1 MAYGSDITQELPY
14 VLSNPVAVNNYN
26 ASQEAYDIAIDALPF
41 FLNTSDEFPYRRM
54 TAQYR
59 KQQIDQSNEPGE
71 QSITGWWVRSE
82 SSFHA
87 GEGIKYYD
95 PSAGETVNY
104 RFADSKGVDVWTKG
118 QVTLLPSCT
127 QGHNTT
133 GPIASNGRAQQ
144 TVRSIK
150 WSGNSGVLLHD
161 EYDVDKINITAPE
174 TPIHFIDYNAGTD
187 QPVYGICDD
196 GTNAYWV
203 TNRLSGA
210 NQRLTV
216 YTKPLTTDSSTAGTQ
231 LFQSNTIQVTNAV
244 MDYVKDRIIMCANN
258 AVYEF
263 TGNTSAMPTALY
275 THPVSTHVYTS
286 ITASGPAIYISGYN
300 GIQSTISKFTLTT
313 AGVMPT
319 LTSGVIAAELPVG
332 EIVHKIFYY
341 LGYMMLGTSRGI
353 RVASVSDADGSIA
366 YGPLIV
372 ETTQPVYDFAARGT
386 FVWCAAGIDGNPGV
400 IRINLN
406 EEIEALRFAYANDI
420 YVPSVTGHVT
430 TGCAFAGDTN
440 RLMFSTAFASSA
452 VGYLYAQD
460 ATALMST
467 GYLTTGAIRYGT
479 LENKVFKNIKALVDN
494 TYGSLTINSIDY
506 AENEYNVGNF
516 AQGDFTSE
524 VGISYPVGAQPY
536 MSFKFVLG
544 RYSSDTSKGPTFTG
558 FQLKALPAIPRQR
571 VITYPLAC
579 YDQEKDAFGNQ
590 VGYDGAA
597 YDKLVALEAIE
608 NAGDTI
614 RIQDYRNSEVY
625 QGIIEEIQ
633 FLNRTPT
640 DKRFSGFGGILQVT
654 IRSL

>member
-1 MAYGSDITQELPY
+1 MAYGNDITQELPY
-14 VLSNPVAVNNYN
+14 VLSNPVAVTNY
-26 ASQEAYDIAIDALPF
+26 QVGEEAYDLAIDALPF
-41 FLNTSDEFPYRRM
+41 FLSTSDEFPYRRQ

-71 QSITGWWVRSE
+71 QSITGWWVRSQ

-95 PSAGETVNY
+95 PSAGETVAY
-104 RFADSKGVDVWTKG
+104 RFTDSKGVDVWTKG

-127 QGHNTT
+127 QGHDMT
-133 GPIASNGRAQQ
+133 GGIASNGRAQQ

-150 WSGNSGVLLHD
+150 WGTNSGVLVHD
-161 EYDVDKINITAPE
+161 EYDVDKINVTAPG
-174 TPIHFIDYNAGTD
+174 TPVHFIDYNAGTD
-187 QPVYGICDD
+187 SPVYGICDD

-203 TNRLSGA
+203 TNRLNGG

-216 YTKPLTTDSSTAGTQ
+216 FTKPLTGDSTTANTQ

-300 GIQSTISKFTLTT
+300 GIQSTISKFTLNTSGT
-313 AGVMPT
+313 LPT

-341 LGYMMLGTSRGI
+341 LGIMMIGTSRGI
-353 RVASVSDADGSIA
+353 RAASVSEADGSIS

-372 ETTQPVYDFAARGT
+372 ETTQPVYDFAARGN
-386 FVWCAAGIDGNPGV
+386 FIWCASGVDGSPGV

-406 EEIEALRFAYANDI
+406 EEIETLRFAYANDLYI
-420 YVPSVTGHVT
+420 PTASGKIT

-440 RLMFSTAFASSA
+440 RLMFSTAFANSA
-452 VGYLYAQD
+452 NGYVYAQD
-460 ATALMST
+460 LTSLLEV
-467 GYLTTGAIRYGT
+467 GYITTGAIRYAT
-479 LENKVFKNIKALVDN
+479 LENKVFKVMKPLVDN
-494 TYGSLTINSIDY
+494 TYGGLEVASIDY
-506 AENEYNVGNF
+506 VNNVYTIGNF

-524 VGISYPVGAQPY
+524 IGIPYPIGSQQY
-536 MSFKFVLG
+536 LSFKFTLTRGLG
-544 RYSSDTSKGPTFTG
+544 STSLGPSFTG
-558 FQLKALPAIPRQR
+558 FQLKALPAVPRQR
-571 VITYPLAC
+571 IITYPLAC
-579 YDQEKDAFGNQ
+579 YDLEKDAFGNQ
-590 VGYDGAA
+590 VGYEGAA
-597 YDKLVALEAIE
+597 YAKLVALEAIE

-614 RIQDYRNSEVY
+614 RIQDFRNNEVY

>member
-14 VLSNPVAVNNYN
+14 VLSNPVAANNYQ
-26 ASQEAYDIAIDALPF
+26 AGEEAYDIAIDALPF
-41 FLNTSDEFPYRRM
+41 FLSTSDDFPYRRQ

-71 QSITGWWVRSE
+71 QSITGWWVRSQ

-87 GEGIKYYD
+87 GEGIRYYD
-95 PSAGETVNY
+95 PAAGETVSY
-104 RFADSKGVDVWTKG
+104 RFADSKGLNVWEKG

-127 QGHNTT
+127 QGHEMT
-133 GPIASNGRAQQ
+133 GPIAGNGRAQQ
-144 TVRSIK
+144 TLRSIK
-150 WSGNSGVLLHD
+150 WGTSSGVLVHD
-161 EYDVDKINITAPE
+161 EYDVDKIDITAPG
-174 TPIHFIDYNAGTD
+174 TPIHFIDYNAGSD
-187 QPVYGICDD
+187 QPVFAICDD

-203 TNRLSGA
+203 TNLLNGG

-216 YTKPLTTDSSTAGTQ
+216 LTKPLTGTSATANTQ
-231 LFQSNTIQVTNAV
+231 LFQSNSVQATSAV
-244 MDYVKDRIIMCANN
+244 MEYVKDRIIMCANN
-258 AVYEF
+258 AVYDF

-286 ITASGPAIYISGYN
+286 ITASGPAIYIAGYN
-300 GIQSTISKFTLTT
+300 GIQSTISKFTLNTS
-313 AGVMPT
+313 GVMPT

-341 LGYMMLGTSRGI
+341 LGRMMLGTSRGI
-353 RVASVSDADGSIA
+353 RVASVSETDGSIS

-372 ETTQPVYDFAARGT
+372 ETTQPVYDFAARGN
-386 FVWCAAGIDGNPGV
+386 FVWCATGVDGNPGV

-406 EEIEALRFAYANDI
+406 EEIESLRFAYANDMYI
-420 YVPSVTGHVT
+420 PTVTGKVT

-440 RLMFSTAFASSA
+440 RLIFSTAFANSSD
-452 VGYLYAQD
+452 GYIYAQD
-460 ATALMST
+460 ATSLMSE
-467 GYLTTGAIRYGT
+467 GYITTGAIRYGT
-479 LENKVFKNIKALVDN
+479 LESKVFKTLKALVDN
-494 TYGSLTINSIDY
+494 TYGSLSISSIDY
-506 AENEYNVGNF
+506 ANNEYNIGNF
-516 AQGDFTSE
+516 AEGDFTSE
-524 VGISYPVGAQPY
+524 VGISYPIGSQQY
-536 MSFKFVLG
+536 MSFKFTLG
-544 RYSSDTSKGPTFTG
+544 RYTSNPALGPSFNG

-571 VITYPLAC
+571 IITYPLAC
-579 YDQEKDAFGNQ
+579 YDQEKDSFGNQ
-590 VGYDGAA
+590 VGYEGAA

-614 RIQDYRNSEVY
+614 RIQDYRNNEVY

>member
-1 MAYGSDITQELPY
+1 
-14 VLSNPVAVNNYN
+14 
-26 ASQEAYDIAIDALPF
+26 
-41 FLNTSDEFPYRRM
+41 
-54 TAQYR
+54 
-59 KQQIDQSNEPGE
+59 
-71 QSITGWWVRSE
+71 
-82 SSFHA
+82 
-87 GEGIKYYD
+87 
-95 PSAGETVNY
+95 
-104 RFADSKGVDVWTKG
+104 
-118 QVTLLPSCT
+118 
-127 QGHNTT
+127 
-133 GPIASNGRAQQ
+133 
-144 TVRSIK
+144 
-150 WSGNSGVLLHD
+150 
-161 EYDVDKINITAPE
+161 
-174 TPIHFIDYNAGTD
+174 
-187 QPVYGICDD
+187 
-196 GTNAYWV
+196 
-203 TNRLSGA
+203 
-210 NQRLTV
+210 
-216 YTKPLTTDSSTAGTQ
+216 
-231 LFQSNTIQVTNAV
+231 

-258 AVYEF
+258 SVYEF

-300 GIQSTISKFTLTT
+300 GIQSTISKFTLST

-332 EIVHKIFYY
+332 EILHKIFYY

-386 FVWCAAGIDGNPGV
+386 FVWCATGVDGSPGV

-406 EEIEALRFAYANDI
+406 EEIESLRFAYANDI

-440 RLMFSTAFASSA
+440 RLMFSTAFANSA

-460 ATALMST
+460 ATSLISE

-479 LENKVFKNIKALVDN
+479 LENKVFKTIKAMVDN
-494 TYGSLTINSIDY
+494 TYGSLSINSIDY
-506 AENEYNVGNF
+506 ANNEYNVGNF

-524 VGISYPVGAQPY
+524 VGISYPIGSQSY
-536 MSFKFVLG
+536 MSFKFILG
-544 RYSSDTSKGPTFTG
+544 RYTSDASKGPTFTG

-571 VITYPLAC
+571 IITYPLAC
-579 YDQEKDAFGNQ
+579 YDQEKDSFGNQ
-590 VGYDGAA
+590 VGYEGAA

-614 RIQDYRNSEVY
+614 RIQDYRNNEVY

-640 DKRFSGFGGILQVT
+640 DKRFSGFGGVLQVT
-654 IRSL
+654 IRTL